1 MGELTRLPWD
11 DYFDKSSLKE
21 SRVEVLLTMVPR
33 AARVSHVVL
42 GLYAAAVE
50 AVEQPDFSY
59 CLGTMYLNDN
69 LIGGVKLLQS
79 SAKAQFNLVG
89 ETNQTLG
96 HSAATNDNRD
106 SGTFVDPLKPEFQ
119 LSYDFE
125 GKRINSDD
133 LFTAVLEGL
142 SSVAQYYPAQSCQSI
157 HAVGPYS
164 ETGQAMIFIHQASK
178 VEDLICDHVAQILKM
193 IFVYLG
199 VGQNKFHEM
208 NFKFRWHGRLLA
220 SGYILGLGPVSS
232 EGRALT

>member
-1 MGELTRLPWD
+1 MASLTRLPWD
-11 DYFDKSSLKE
+11 DGFEKSSLKE
-21 SRVEVLLTMVPR
+21 SGVEVLITMVPR
-33 AARVSHVVL
+33 AAQVSHVVL

-50 AVEQPDFSY
+50 AVQQPLFSY

-69 LIGGVKLLQS
+69 LIGGVKLMPSSDKSQS
-79 SAKAQFNLVG
+79 KLVAK
-89 ETNQTLG
+89 TNQTLG
-96 HSAATNDNRD
+96 HSAATNDAE
-106 SGTFVDPLKPEFQ
+106 SGTFVDPRKPEFQ

-125 GKRINSDD
+125 GRRINSDD

-142 SSVAQYYPAQSCQSI
+142 SSVAQYYPAQLCQSI

-164 ETGQAMIFIHQASK
+164 ETGQVVIFIHQASK

-208 NFKFRWHGRLLA
+208 NFKFKWHGRLLA

-232 EGRALT
+232 GGRALA